1 MYDGKYFD
9 SFLLKDIFNVFYF
22 VGYFKALIGDSIGL
36 LDFCLLL
43 LVKDNFSG
51 KNLVNMK

>member
-9 SFLLKDIFNVFYF
+9 SFLLKDIFYIFYF

-36 LDFCLLL
+36 LDFL
-43 LVKDNFSG
+43 
-51 KNLVNMK
+51 